1 MDKKSKI
8 SDETGNAEAA
18 PAIKKRRP
26 RRNTFGTRITVSYRF
41 PEPLHEAMINF
52 CADNSTPINTWMVGI
67 VEREMIAA
75 GYTTAA
81 KLKAKKSS

>member
-1 MDKKSKI
+1 MEKKS
-8 SDETGNAEAA
+8 SGSGEAGNSEKE
-18 PAIKKRRP
+18 PVIKKRRP

-41 PEPLHEAMINF
+41 PEALHAAMVEF
-52 CADNSTPINTWMVGI
+52 CADNSTPINTWMVSI

-81 KLKAKKSS
+81 KLKAKKTI